1 MRGARHPW
9 RRATRCTRLVVK
21 TSRDE
26 QTRSR
31 KLSAIFISLR
41 NSGRAKRG
49 RGKGQWIEKAR
60 RSVVFERS
68 CLCRH
73 LHQPAY
79 WSEILPG
86 LWISFGMNP
95 VPPRGKYKIL
105 SAIQPSYC
113 KYWGKI
119 ERVAL
124 GSFAWVIFSLITFLV
139 RRIERIRQISNCYEF
154 GLKKY
159 SGTSRASRESKSKRR
174 GLKHSQRNFL
184 PWRNRIGK
192 ETRSL
197 CLFFF

>member
-1 MRGARHPW
+1 
-9 RRATRCTRLVVK
+9 
-21 TSRDE
+21 
-26 QTRSR
+26 
-31 KLSAIFISLR
+31 
-41 NSGRAKRG
+41 
-49 RGKGQWIEKAR
+49 
-60 RSVVFERS
+60 
-68 CLCRH
+68 
-73 LHQPAY
+73 
-79 WSEILPG
+79 
-86 LWISFGMNP
+86 MNP

-197 CLFFF
+197 CLFFSERFSFLKMNYRVERNGVF